1 MLRRQ
6 FLTHIASC
14 GVLLS
19 PIVTTPITAQA
30 TAGPAL
36 KENQPLAVSV
46 EYLRNTPFNQ
56 RIRIKYFSPWLGC
69 CTSHVV
75 SFRDPE
81 PHPLVFASYVH
92 RHWIHKSNLL
102 SS

>member
-6 FLTHIASC
+6 FLTTLITCSTLPTSFIAT
-14 GVLLS
+14 VFAQPTTADTPLEENEKLS
-19 PIVTTPITAQA
+19 ISI
-30 TAGPAL
+30 
-36 KENQPLAVSV
+36 
-46 EYLRNTPFNQ
+46 EYLRNTPFDQ
-56 RIRIKYFSPWLGC
+56 RIRIKYLSPWLGC

-81 PHPLVFASYVH
+81 SHPPGFASYFH
-92 RHWIHKSNLL
+92 RHWIHKSHLL